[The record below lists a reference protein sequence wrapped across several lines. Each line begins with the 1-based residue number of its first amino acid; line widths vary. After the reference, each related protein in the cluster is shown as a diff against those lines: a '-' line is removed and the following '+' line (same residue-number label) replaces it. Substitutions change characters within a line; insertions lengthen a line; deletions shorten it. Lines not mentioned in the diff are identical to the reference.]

1 MDEGLSNLDR
11 YGKGLYQD
19 SPPAARRSLLC
30 VLLCFCFCWCAAAVR
45 WCVGVFR

>member
-19 SPPAARRSLLC
+19 SPPAARHLNPKPSTPQP
-30 VLLCFCFCWCAAAVR
+30 
-45 WCVGVFR
+45 